1 MLGSI
6 SLRNTILIMK
16 DEAIICKDFI
26 GDFTMLALCILFIFI
41 PIEYLSDLCV
51 KIFSF
56 GK

>member
-1 MLGSI
+1 
-6 SLRNTILIMK
+6 MK
-16 DEAIICKDFI
+16 DEAIIWKDFI

-51 KIFSF
+51 NIFSF